1 MTKDWQP
8 KFLECLAAG
17 MSVSQAVKTAGVN
30 RKNLNLA
37 RKADSEFAEA
47 WDAAIE
53 SGTDALEAV
62 AIERAKSYSDQLLM
76 FMLKARRPDVYGDK
90 QKLEISR
97 GVDFKEARDELERM
111 ARKLLEEEE
120 TPLLIEGGKK

>member
-1 MTKDWQP
+1 MSDWKP
-8 KFLECLAAG
+8 KFLEALAAG
-17 MSVSQAVKTAGVN
+17 MSVSQAAKTAGVN

-37 RKADSEFAEA
+37 RKADKAFSEE
-47 WDAAIE
+47 WGAALE

-62 AIERAKSYSDQLLM
+62 AVERAKSYSDQLLM

-111 ARKLLEEEE
+111 ARKLLAEEEE
-120 TPLLIEGGKK
+120 VLLIEGGKK